1 MVAGSDGD
9 DVQTGGAG
17 RDLLV
22 DGLGFDLLRG
32 DGGRD
37 AFLYTEA
44 ALIGG
49 SNALDGGCFSG
60 GVGRDTSTSR
70 CRTRRGRRS
79 RPSSRPAPRRS
90 GSPRSAW

>member
-60 GVGRDTSTSR
+60 GVGRDTLYLALTDA
-70 CRTRRGRRS
+70 TRAAVEAELG
-79 RPSSRPAPRRS
+79 PAPRRS